1 MTATSGDRET
11 PATLNNSKEMK
22 ASEDVDLWRDTP
34 VRLLGYAN
42 EVGES
47 FRYIFPRMVKPSY
60 GLAFAYTFGD
70 VYDKGQRAYIADGKK
85 VTQ

>member
-1 MTATSGDRET
+1 MMTVNSQTHELTKPTSPDKR
-11 PATLNNSKEMK
+11 
-22 ASEDVDLWRDTP
+22 VDIWRDTP

-47 FRYIFPRMVKPSY
+47 FRYIFPKMVTPSY

-70 VYDKGQRAYIADGKK
+70 V
-85 VTQ
+85 